1 MTIDATTLLFFDAS
15 CLIAAAGS
23 PTGGSGFL
31 LSLCMRHL
39 LCGASSQVVLLEA
52 ERNIR
57 VKLPSHVL
65 DAYHNL
71 LQHVLLQMAPV
82 PRVSAQASWL
92 PMVNAKDVHVVA
104 AALAVKAPFVLTLD
118 KRLVTQI
125 NGTALPTQ
133 ALSPGDFIRTQLPS
147 HVNYPTLRS

>member
-1 MTIDATTLLFFDAS
+1 
-15 CLIAAAGS
+15 
-23 PTGGSGFL
+23 
-31 LSLCMRHL
+31 MRHL

-57 VKLPSHVL
+57 VKLPGHVL

-71 LQHVLLQMAPV
+71 LQHVPLQIAPV
-82 PRVSAQASWL
+82 PTACRPKPHWL
-92 PMVNAKDVHVVA
+92 SIVNAKDVHVVA
-104 AALAVKAPFVLTLD
+104 AALAVKAPYVLTLD

-147 HVNYPTLRS
+147 HVNYPTLRSSRTPMPCTGVFGKRIIPWFLNRGLTL